1 MRRPA
6 GAAVEVAAGVRTS
19 AEAVLIS
26 AAVEPASVAAAQSG
40 AAHISVVAV
49 PLAVA
54 VPASAVARHI
64 SAALI
69 SMDDTSAARDLSA
82 GTVLAADP
90 RCRGP

>member
-26 AAVEPASVAAAQSG
+26 AAVEPASVAAAPSG

-49 PLAVA
+49 PLVVA
-54 VPASAVARHI
+54 VPASAAAL